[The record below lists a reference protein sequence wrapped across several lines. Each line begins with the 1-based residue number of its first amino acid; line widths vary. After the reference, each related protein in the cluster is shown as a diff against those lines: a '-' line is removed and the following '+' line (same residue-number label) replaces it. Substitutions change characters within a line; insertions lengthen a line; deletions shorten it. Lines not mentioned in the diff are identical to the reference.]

1 MTDFNINPNEIS
13 LLILGSG
20 TSTGVPM
27 IGCGCDTCISDDPK
41 DRRTRASAL
50 ISWLEN
56 SAIRNV
62 LVDTSTD
69 LRQQSL
75 NAGLNHIDSVL
86 FTHPHADHIHG
97 IDELRSFNFLQKN
110 SIPCYGSPYT
120 LSRIRTM
127 FDYIFSDEAQL
138 SAIPKITLEPM
149 EGEFRLFGRKIIPLP
164 AKHGNMEIYGYRIG
178 DVAYLTDCNFVPE
191 STIAQMMQLSLLV
204 IGAVQTT
211 RHTTHFNI
219 EQALELSATV
229 GAKKTYITHLNH
241 TIRHNDQNAKLP
253 PNIQLAYDGLRETV
267 VC

>member
-1 MTDFNINPNEIS
+1 MNTNEIS
-13 LLILGSG
+13 LLVLGSG

-27 IGCGCDTCISDDPK
+27 IGCDCDTCSSDDPR

-50 ISWLEN
+50 ISWLEG
-56 SAIRNV
+56 SDIRNV

-75 NAGLNHIDSVL
+75 NAALNHIDSVL

-127 FDYIFSDEAQL
+127 FDYIFSDEVQL

-149 EGEFRLFGRKIIPLP
+149 EGDFTIFGRKIVPL
-164 AKHGNMEIYGYRIG
+164 AARHGEMDIYGYRIG
-178 DVAYLTDCNFVPE
+178 SIAYLTDCNLVPD
-191 STIAQMMQLSLLV
+191 STLEKMQRLSLLV
-204 IGAVQTT
+204 IGAVQTK
-211 RHTTHFNI
+211 RHPTHFNI
-219 EQALELSATV
+219 DQAVKLSRTV
-229 GAKKTYITHLNH
+229 GAEKTYITHLNH
-241 TIRHNDQNAKLP
+241 SIRHENQNAELP
-253 PNIQLAYDGLRETV
+253 DNVWLAYDGLRETV